1 MNFPD
6 RLSQEIPKK
15 GGGYVIILYVEKTIW
30 INLFKKLVKI
40 EPGFYAYVGS
50 ACGPGGLR
58 ARILRHLKRSKKIR
72 WHIDRIT
79 SNVSAKA
86 VRVIYSDKV
95 QGNLF
100 ERRVSSCL
108 FSKGLNYIERFG
120 SSDDRENV
128 SHLFY
133 SRYLDILN
141 SALKECITEITN
153 DYRELVVIR

>member
-1 MNFPD
+1 MNSLD
-6 RLSQEIPKK
+6 RISQELPKK
-15 GGGYVIILYVEKTIW
+15 GGGYAIILYVEKTIW
-30 INLFKKLVKI
+30 INLFKKPIRI
-40 EPGFYAYVGS
+40 EPGFYVYVGS

-58 ARILRHLKRSKKIR
+58 ARILRHLRRSKKVR
-72 WHIDRIT
+72 WHIDKIT
-79 SNVSAKA
+79 SNVSARI

-108 FSKGLNYIERFG
+108 FSKGLDYIERFG

-133 SRYLDILN
+133 SKHLDELN
-141 SALKECITEITN
+141 SALKECITKIIN
-153 DYRELVVIR
+153 DYRELAVTQ